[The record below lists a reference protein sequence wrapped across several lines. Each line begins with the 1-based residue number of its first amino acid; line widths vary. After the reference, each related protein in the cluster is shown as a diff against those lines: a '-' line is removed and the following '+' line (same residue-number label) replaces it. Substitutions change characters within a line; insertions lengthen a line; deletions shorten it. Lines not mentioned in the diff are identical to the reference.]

1 MNNSNGITEIN
12 LDDIA
17 SNAVAIEKV
26 DDKDFN
32 KSDMKTS
39 ESTNMI
45 ENVAMD
51 YDLDLLVDP
60 NKSLQNSPK
69 PSNTTTSVNDDAT
82 HFFENKPKNDDKI
95 SDNKNKPIPEKN
107 FEIGEEKINFTMNV
121 ERSALDD
128 NSHKEKDNSKA
139 GINFN
144 ERNFTKHN
152 REEQVEKQDLLFK
165 LKRLE
170 SRGIPLSSHFSISS
184 RLSDMKEEYER
195 IKKQRDL
202 ENSLKFQRKTMMAFT
217 SGVEF
222 MNSKFD
228 PFDIKLD
235 GWSESLHENIS
246 DYDDVFEE
254 LHEKYKTKAK
264 IAPELKLLMMLGGS
278 AAMFHMTNSFFKSA
292 MPSMD
297 DVLKQNPDLARQ
309 FANAAV
315 SSATQNNPGLGNVMG
330 DMINETM
337 NARQSHQNQEF
348 NNSNL
353 NNISFSNE
361 QNNNLDVMSGP
372 DDKDVERILHQI
384 NEYREEENS
393 NKFAN
398 NFLNQIPVK
407 EYSVNNSPISQASSV
422 TKDISEEV
430 RGKKRR
436 GRPPKVK
443 PNTESF
449 SLNI

>member
-1 MNNSNGITEIN
+1 MNQSNNITEIN

-17 SNAVAIEKV
+17 SNAVTVERAS
-26 DDKDFN
+26 
-32 KSDMKTS
+32 SDTKPIM
-39 ESTNMI
+39 
-45 ENVAMD
+45 MD
-51 YDLDLLVDP
+51 VNIDSQLDDLDLLVDP

-69 PSNTTTSVNDDAT
+69 PSASSSNIDEKKVESNSIPVSEINLDNLGKAG
-82 HFFENKPKNDDKI
+82 EN
-95 SDNKNKPIPEKN
+95 
-107 FEIGEEKINFTMNV
+107 EKINFSMNV
-121 ERSALDD
+121 ERPEKRNMNTSVPSS
-128 NSHKEKDNSKA
+128 NSEV
-139 GINFN
+139 NF
-144 ERNFTKHN
+144 
-152 REEQVEKQDLLFK
+152 EQSFYVNPKSTQEDQIEKQELLFK

-170 SRGIPLSSHFSISS
+170 SRGIPLSSHFSSSS
-184 RLSDMKEEYER
+184 RLSDIKEEYER

-202 ENSLKFQRKTMMAFT
+202 ENSIKFQRKTMMAFT

-222 MNSKFD
+222 LNSKFD

-235 GWSESLHENIS
+235 GWSESLHDNLS

-254 LHEKYKTKAK
+254 LHEKYKTRAN

-315 SSATQNNPGLGNVMG
+315 SSATQNNPGFGNVMG

-337 NARQSHQNQEF
+337 NSRQARPEPMMPPPQPSRSMNE
-348 NNSNL
+348 NNYNPG
-353 NNISFSNE
+353 N
-361 QNNNLDVMSGP
+361 DVMSGP
-372 DDKDVERILHQI
+372 DDKDVERILSQI
-384 NEYREEENS
+384 KEYREESTS
-393 NKFAN
+393 NVKSN
-398 NFLNQIPVK
+398 EIQMPIPVK
-407 EYSVNNSPISQASSV
+407 DFSIANVTSSNVNTEGV
-422 TKDISEEV
+422 V
-430 RGKKRR
+430 KKRR
-436 GRPPKVK
+436 GRPPKNK